1 MSESVVQST
10 ACAGPRRRRPA
21 LFRALGGAEP
31 PASVEVDGQPYVRLS
46 VLKHDSWAATAV
58 YEQGDV
64 RIVCKFNRRHP
75 ILGLPVPWL
84 GAWLARR
91 EARMF
96 QRLAGDP
103 NVPAGCGPVHVNGQV
118 ARHAVSHV
126 FIPGRTLLEITAP
139 SREVIA
145 QLQGLLARLKQ
156 NGIAY
161 VDLHK
166 LDNILVGDDGKPYLI
181 DFQISVWLPR
191 IWPVTWLLHFLHQ
204 LDRYHLLK
212 HVSRLRPDLC
222 DEREHR
228 WVQRRPL
235 LIRAH
240 RCIAIPFRQMRR
252 ALFVRLGVRTGTGE
266 SFTEL
271 RADPPVPPAVRVTSP
286 VLAAD
291 RIESSHARSSIDLFR

>member
-1 MSESVVQST
+1 VSI
-10 ACAGPRRRRPA
+10 
-21 LFRALGGAEP
+21 
-31 PASVEVDGQPYVRLS
+31 
-46 VLKHDSWAATAV
+46 LKHDSWAATAV
-58 YEQGDV
+58 YEHGDS

-84 GAWLARR
+84 GPWLASR

-96 QRLAGDP
+96 QRLASDP
-103 NVPAGCGPVHVNGQV
+103 NVPAGCGPVHVDGRV
-118 ARHAVSHV
+118 ARHAVAHK
-126 FIPGRTLLEITAP
+126 FIPGRTLLELGAP
-139 SREVIA
+139 SREAI
-145 QLQGLLARLKQ
+145 QELQGLLTRLKQ

-166 LDNILVGDDGKPYLI
+166 LDNILVADDGKPYLI
-181 DFQISVWLPR
+181 DFQISVRLPR
-191 IWPVTWLLHFLHQ
+191 VWPLTWLLHYLHQ

-212 HVSRLRPDLC
+212 HVSRLRPELC

-228 WVQRRPL
+228 WVKRKPW

-240 RCIAIPFRQMRR
+240 RCMSIPFRQIRR

-271 RADPPVPPAVRVTSP
+271 SAAPPVPPGARMTP
-286 VLAAD
+286 TVLTGD
-291 RIESSHARSSIDLFR
+291 SIESSHA

>member
-1 MSESVVQST
+1 
-10 ACAGPRRRRPA
+10 

-31 PASVEVDGQPYVRLS
+31 PASVEVDGQQYVRLG

-58 YEQGDV
+58 YSQGDV

-75 ILGLPVPWL
+75 ILGVPIPWL
-84 GAWLARR
+84 GPWLARR

-118 ARHAVSHV
+118 ARHAVAHV
-126 FIPGRTLLEITAP
+126 FISGRTLLETNAP
-139 SREVIA
+139 SREVIQ

-156 NGIAY
+156 KGIAY
-161 VDLHK
+161 ADLHK
-166 LDNILVGDDGKPYLI
+166 LDNILVADDGRPYLI
-181 DFQISVWLPR
+181 DFQISIWLPR
-191 IWPVTWLLHFLHQ
+191 IWPLMWLLNCLHQ

-222 DEREHR
+222 DERELR
-228 WVQRRPL
+228 WLQRKPW

-252 ALFVRLGVRTGTGE
+252 ALFVHLGVRTGKGE

-271 RADPPVPPAVRVTSP
+271 CAEPPVPPAAGVTSAELEP
-286 VLAAD
+286 N
-291 RIESSHARSSIDLFR
+291 RFESSHPRSPIDLSR

>member
-1 MSESVVQST
+1 V
-10 ACAGPRRRRPA
+10 
-21 LFRALGGAEP
+21 
-31 PASVEVDGQPYVRLS
+31 SVEVDGQRYVRVS

-58 YEQGDV
+58 YEHRDA

-84 GAWLARR
+84 GPWLARR

-103 NVPAGCGPVHVNGQV
+103 NVPAGCGPVHVNGRV
-118 ARHAVSHV
+118 ARHAVAHE
-126 FIPGRTLLEITAP
+126 FIPGRTLLETSAP
-139 SREVIA
+139 SREVVRE
-145 QLQGLLARLKQ
+145 LQGLLTRLKQ

-166 LDNILVGDDGKPYLI
+166 LDNILIADDGKPYLI

-191 IWPVTWLLHFLHQ
+191 IWPLKWLLHCLHQ
-204 LDRYHLLK
+204 LDHYHLLK

-228 WVQRRPL
+228 WVQRKPW
-235 LIRAH
+235 LIRVH
-240 RCIAIPFRQMRR
+240 RCMSIPFRQIRR

-271 RADPPVPPAVRVTSP
+271 WAELPVPPAARVT
-286 VLAAD
+286 AAVVATD
-291 RIESSHARSSIDLFR
+291 RIESSHARSSIDLSR